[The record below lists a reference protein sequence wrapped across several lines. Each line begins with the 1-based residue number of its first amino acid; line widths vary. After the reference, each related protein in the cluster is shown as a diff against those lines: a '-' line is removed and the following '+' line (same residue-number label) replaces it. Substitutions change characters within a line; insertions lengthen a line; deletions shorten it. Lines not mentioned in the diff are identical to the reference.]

1 MWRIAEGVL
10 SRAKEMTIPE
20 RWPSGRRRTLGK
32 RVYGNVS
39 WVRIPPSPP
48 NVLDEALLRRA
59 DRRRGAGWRRTRGGV
74 PDGLPAGPGGPTPSP
89 RGPQAPPA
97 PSGARGVV

>member
-59 DRRRGAGWRRTRGGV
+59 DQRRGARWRRNRGGGPRRLSRRGGAAR
-74 PDGLPAGPGGPTPSP
+74 PDRTAATWPPRRPA
-89 RGPQAPPA
+89 AP
-97 PSGARGVV
+97 